1 MSVVRNTRSGWL
13 YEPLF
18 PDINTWPI
26 YQLTKDRTA
35 FLKQVREA
43 AFEAVKEQTKT
54 TSGLNEELAKTL
66 YLERIRITTNKWAAD
81 PPDEKSFWEGIK
93 KKLIKISPENEKSP
107 NLNEEKILEEIIN
120 RYTEEIAG
128 FFSPAAYNFA
138 KEATTIGFSRLLN
151 ASQGKGISRF
161 WKTRHYLH
169 EKLRLEGELDHIRSL
184 ATKGTLVMV
193 PTHFSNLDSIL
204 IGWAIQSLGLRPFLY
219 GAGLNLFGIGILA
232 FFMSRLGAYKVD
244 RRKKNMIYL
253 ETLKAYSTI
262 AMRRGCNSLF
272 FPGGTRSRSGALES
286 KLKLGLL
293 GTALEAQRQNFVENP
308 EKAKKIFVVP
318 VVFNYN
324 FVLEA
329 PSLIEQ
335 HLKQTGQQFY
345 FRENDDYSTSYK
357 LAKFLLKFFT
367 RTSEI
372 SISFGRCIDLFGNP
386 VDDNG
391 NSIGKNGEH
400 IDIKRYFMTNGAFTR
415 DPQRDAEYT
424 KMLGEEIV
432 KRYHIENRVMAS
444 HLVAFVAFEL
454 ICKKYKK
461 LDIYAVLRLPE
472 EDQRI
477 KYLEFTNAVSR
488 LLDKLR
494 DMAAN
499 GEVHLYHELEIA
511 EIDKVI
517 ETGIKNLGLYHAKRP
532 LLKTRDEYIVSE
544 DFNLLFFYHNR
555 LEGYG
560 LAKYI

>member
-1 MSVVRNTRSGWL
+1 MSEQKHTRTGWL

-18 PDINTWPI
+18 PDIRTWPI
-26 YQLTKDRTA
+26 YQLTKDRDA
-35 FLKQVREA
+35 FLKQVKEA
-43 AFEAVKEQTKT
+43 AFNAVKEQTKT
-54 TSGLNEELAKTL
+54 TQGLNEELAKTY
-66 YLERIRITTNKWAAD
+66 YLERIRVKTNAWAAD
-81 PPDEKSFWEGIK
+81 KKDEGPFWEGVK
-93 KKLIKISPENEKSP
+93 KKLLKLSPENEKTP
-107 NLNEEKILEEIIN
+107 DLNEDKILESIID

-138 KEATTIGFSRLLN
+138 KEATTFGFARLLN
-151 ASQGKGISRF
+151 ASEGKGISRF
-161 WKTRHYLH
+161 WKTRHNLH
-169 EKLRLEGELDHIRSL
+169 EKIRLQGELEQIRSL
-184 ATKGTLVMV
+184 AKKGTLIMV

-253 ETLKAYSTI
+253 ETLKTYSTI
-262 AMRRGCNSLF
+262 GMLRGCNSLF
-272 FPGGTRSRSGALES
+272 FPGGTRSRSGAIET

-293 GTALEAQRQNFVENP
+293 GTAMEAQRLNFLNNP
-308 EKAKKIFVVP
+308 EKPAKLFVVP

-329 PSLIEQ
+329 PSLIDE
-335 HLKQTGQQFY
+335 HLKRTGQQHY

-357 LAKFLLKFFT
+357 MAKFMIKFFT
-367 RTSEI
+367 KSSEM
-372 SISFGRCIDLFGNP
+372 SISFGKCIDLFGNP
-386 VDDNG
+386 VDNDG

-400 IDIKRYFMTNGAFTR
+400 IDIKRYFMTNGVFTR

-424 KMLGEEIV
+424 KMLGDEIV
-432 KRYHIENRVMAS
+432 KRFHSESRVFAS
-444 HLVAFVAFEL
+444 HLVAFVGFEL
-454 ICKKYKK
+454 IRKRYKK

-472 EDQRI
+472 EDQ
-477 KYLEFTNAVSR
+477 KLTYLEFTNGVSR
-488 LLDKLR
+488 LLDRLR
-494 DMAAN
+494 EMAAN
-499 GEVHLYHELEIA
+499 GEVHLYHELEIP
-511 EIDKVI
+511 EIDTII
-517 ETGIKNLGLYHAKRP
+517 ETGLKNLGMYDAKRP
-532 LLKTRDEYIVSE
+532 LYKSKDGFIMSE

>member
-1 MSVVRNTRSGWL
+1 MEEQKHTRKGWL

-26 YQLTKDRTA
+26 YQLTKDRDA
-35 FLKQVREA
+35 FLKQVKEA
-43 AFEAVKEQTKT
+43 AFKTVKEQTKT
-54 TSGLNEELAKTL
+54 NQGLNEELAKTY
-66 YLERIRITTNKWAAD
+66 YLERIRVKTNAWAAD
-81 PPDEKSFWEGIK
+81 KKDEGPFWEGVK
-93 KKLIKISPENEKSP
+93 KKLLKLSPENEKTP
-107 NLNEEKILEEIIN
+107 DLNEDKILESIID

-128 FFSPAAYNFA
+128 FFSPTAYNFA
-138 KEATTIGFSRLLN
+138 KEATTFGFARLLN
-151 ASQGKGISRF
+151 ASEGKGISRF
-161 WKTRHYLH
+161 WKTRHNLH
-169 EKLRLEGELDHIRSL
+169 EKIRLQGELEQVRNL
-184 ATKGTLVMV
+184 ARKGTLIMV

-244 RRKKNMIYL
+244 RRKKNLIYL
-253 ETLKAYSTI
+253 ETLKTYSTVG
-262 AMRRGCNSLF
+262 MLRGCNSLF

-293 GTALEAQRQNFVENP
+293 GTAMEAQRLNFLNNP
-308 EKAKKIFVVP
+308 EKPAKLFVVP

-329 PSLIEQ
+329 PSLIDE
-335 HLKQTGQQFY
+335 HLKRTGQQHY

-357 LAKFLLKFFT
+357 MAKFMIKFFT
-367 RTSEI
+367 KSSEM
-372 SISFGRCIDLFGNP
+372 SISFGKCIDLFGNP
-386 VDDNG
+386 VDNDG

-400 IDIKRYFMTNGAFTR
+400 IDISRYFMTNGTFTR
-415 DPQRDAEYT
+415 DAQRDAEYT
-424 KMLGEEIV
+424 KMLGDEIV
-432 KRYHIENRVMAS
+432 KRFHSESRVFAS
-444 HLVAFVAFEL
+444 HLVAFVGFEL
-454 ICKKYKK
+454 IRKKHKK

-472 EDQRI
+472 EDQ
-477 KYLEFTNAVSR
+477 KLTYLEFTNGVSR
-488 LLDKLR
+488 LLDRLR
-494 DMAAN
+494 EMATN
-499 GEVHLYHELEIA
+499 GEVHLYHELEIP

-517 ETGIKNLGLYHAKRP
+517 ETGIKNLGMYDAKRP
-532 LLKTRDEYIVSE
+532 LYKSKDGFIMSE